1 MRHNFTRAVLLLGGL
16 ALGLAAV
23 AAGASS
29 ARAQSQALPGQP
41 LAFDRSKGN
50 CLTCHDIKGGDSAGN
65 IGPPLADMKKRFPDR
80 KELAAIIYDETRR
93 NPQTMM
99 PPFGRNLILTDAEI
113 ESVIDFLYT
122 R

>member
-1 MRHNFTRAVLLLGGL
+1 MRHKPARIALVLAGL
-16 ALGLAAV
+16 ALGLFAV
-23 AAGASS
+23 AAGATSV
-29 ARAQSQALPGQP
+29 RAQSQVFSGQA

-50 CLTCHDIKGGDSAGN
+50 CLTCHDIKGGDAPGN
-65 IGPPLADMKKRFPDR
+65 IGPPLADMKTRFPNR
-80 KELAAIIYDETRR
+80 QELAAIIYDETRR

-113 ESVIDFLYT
+113 EAVIDFLYT